1 MKKSL
6 WARWKTLARH
16 AARIQ
21 SNIILT
27 VLYFLVFQP
36 LALIRRPFSPAFGS
50 GSDRWRE
57 REPAPHDV
65 SAARRQ
71 F

>member
-27 VLYFLVFQP
+27 VLYFIVFLP
-36 LALIRRPFSPAFGS
+36 LALIRRPFSPPFGS
-50 GSDRWRE
+50 DADAWRE
-57 REPAPHDV
+57 RQPVEHDV
-65 SAARRQ
+65 TSARRQ

>member
-1 MKKSL
+1 VKVSL

-27 VLYFLVFQP
+27 VLYFLVFLP
-36 LALIRRPFSPAFGS
+36 LALVRRPFAAHLQAGAGS
-50 GSDRWRE
+50 WRE
-57 REPAPHDV
+57 RDATPHDLP
-65 SAARRQ
+65 SARRQ